1 MKRSDR
7 IAHVIITS
15 QLLLNYLSDS
25 LAENV
30 FGMQVKMKAKNLQQ
44 ELIRVEKKH
53 FDHIAGHEA
62 AEDPLYNMYA
72 LMNNYAHTLCNLHIS
87 DLENVQAMI
96 EAYRKDPKSM
106 SGIVNKIL
114 KK

>member
-7 IAHVIITS
+7 IAHVIVAS

-30 FGMQVKMKAKNLQQ
+30 FGKQVKMKAKNLQQ
-44 ELIRVEKKH
+44 DLIRVEKKH

-87 DLENVQAMI
+87 DLENVEAMI

-106 SGIVNKIL
+106 NGIVNKIL
-114 KK
+114 K